1 MNKDQIR
8 QIHRQILKLTYQGK
22 LHDAM
27 SVIKQ
32 QNVVNTNDE
41 TSPLA
46 IVEQTYKMMLN
57 YTIEGMNDPNR
68 DAIFKQMQVSLLLIA
83 DSVRNA
89 LMKKHAPSQV
99 YSLAPLVMPTT
110 SPCHENIAKWFD
122 YILRTENLVQD
133 NADVYLTFCGDE
145 KADVSDQSLIVSAL
159 TLSCLI
165 FFDISK
171 YRLLVNIYLQN
182 REQIWQRALVGIVIL
197 SYNFNKRIMLFPE
210 AKRIMS
216 MMTKSDKF
224 QARYEATVIQMIR
237 AIGTDKISKKITDE
251 IIPQVSKIVP
261 GIKDRMQADATV
273 NDVLDDKNPAW
284 KDYILENKDLV
295 DKMTEM
301 TKLQLEGGD
310 VFINSFAQLKHYAF
324 FKSIENWFLPFR
336 ADHPTV
342 REMAESAS
350 GKDFDLMKF
359 AKTIEKSPYI
369 CNSDKYS
376 FCLSVALMPEDQRK
390 TLGKYVG
397 MEFKEMNEISK
408 EEKLL
413 HREEYSY
420 KTLIQYIQD
429 IYRFFKLNQ
438 LGKDFIDVFS
448 KGFSP
453 SGTMLFDMTF
463 ADGDKKR
470 NVGEFFFSNEYYSQ
484 AYDIFEKISLESPN
498 FEIYQKMGY
507 AAQKSGDIKLALENY
522 LKAQIFEDK
531 QLWNLKK
538 IGWCYRKLSQP
549 AKALE
554 YYKLA
559 EAQDLDNL
567 GIATSIGRCLLEL
580 ENYAE
585 ALKYYYKVEYLDQK
599 NTKVLAPIAW
609 CNYSTGKYDQSL
621 KYCFKLIAVDPC
633 PEIHVLAGHNCRKL
647 GELKDAVEHYKNS
660 IGCKNYT
667 LKDLEEAINADYKDD
682 EGKDVSADNNLIIDY
697 ISYELG
703 TI

>member
-8 QIHRQILKLTYQGK
+8 QIHRQILKFTYQGR

-27 SVIKQ
+27 ALIREQ
-32 QNVVNTNDE
+32 GVVSDDE
-41 TSPLA
+41 TSPLGV
-46 IVEQTYKMMLN
+46 VENTYKMMLN

-68 DAIFKQMQVSLLLIA
+68 DVIFRQMQVSLLLIA

-99 YSLAPLVMPTT
+99 FSLAPLVMP
-110 SPCHENIAKWFD
+110 SKNPCHDNISKWFD
-122 YILRTENLVQD
+122 FIFRSENLSHDTSGVLL
-133 NADVYLTFCGDE
+133 NFCNDDDA
-145 KADVSDQSLIVSAL
+145 KTSDKTLIVSAL
-159 TLSCLI
+159 ILSCLI
-165 FFDISK
+165 FFDIAK

-197 SYNFNKRIMLFPE
+197 SYNFNKRIRLFPE
-210 AKRIMS
+210 AKKILN
-216 MMTKSDKF
+216 TLVKSDKF
-224 QARYEATVIQMIR
+224 QPRYEATVIQMIR
-237 AIGTDKISKKITDE
+237 AIGTDKIAKKINDE
-251 IIPQVSKIVP
+251 IIPQVTKIVP
-261 GIKDRMQADATV
+261 GIKARMKSDATV

-295 DKMTEM
+295 DKMSEM
-301 TKLQLEGGD
+301 TKLQLEGSD

-324 FKSIENWFLPFR
+324 FNSIENWFLPFNPN
-336 ADHPTV
+336 HPAV
-342 REMAESAS
+342 KQMSESAS
-350 GKDFDLMKF
+350 GKEFDLSKF
-359 AKTIEKSPYI
+359 AKTIAKTPYI

-376 FCLSVALMPEDQRK
+376 FCLSVGTMPAEQRK
-390 TLGKYVG
+390 MLGKYVG
-397 MEFKEMNEISK
+397 MEFSEMNELSK
-408 EEKLL
+408 EEQLL

-420 KTLIQYIQD
+420 KILIQYIQD

-463 ADGDKKR
+463 EDVNKKR

-484 AYDIFEKISLESPN
+484 AYDIFAEIALAAPN

-507 AAQKSGDIKLALENY
+507 AAQKNGDIQLALDNY

-549 AKALE
+549 DKALE

-559 EAQDLDNL
+559 EIQDPDNL

-585 ALKYYYKVEYLDQK
+585 ALKYYYKVEYLDPK

-660 IGCKNYT
+660 IGCKDYT
-667 LKDLEEAINADYKDD
+667 IQNLEEAIAADYKDD
-682 EGKDVSADNNLIIDY
+682 EGKDVAADNSLIIDY
-697 ISYELG
+697 IKYQRG
-703 TI
+703 

>member
-1 MNKDQIR
+1 MNKDQIK
-8 QIHRQILKLTYQGK
+8 QTHRQILKLTYQGK
-22 LHDAM
+22 LYDAI
-27 SVIKQ
+27 SIVKQ
-32 QNVVNTNDE
+32 QGVINTNDE
-41 TSPLA
+41 SSPLA
-46 IVEQTYKMMLN
+46 IVEQTYKMMLQ

-68 DAIFKQMQVSLLLIA
+68 DAIFRQMQVSMLLIA

-99 YSLAPLVMPTT
+99 FSLAPLVMPVATP
-110 SPCHENIAKWFD
+110 SHDNIAKWFD
-122 YILRTENLVQD
+122 YILRSESLAQD
-133 NADVYLTFCGDE
+133 TSNMLFGFCGNND
-145 KADVSDQSLIVSAL
+145 ADISDQSLIVSAL

-165 FFDISK
+165 FFDIAK

-197 SYNFNKRIMLFPE
+197 SYNFNKRIRMFPE
-210 AKRIMS
+210 AKKILS
-216 MMTKSDKF
+216 MLVKSDKF
-224 QARYEATVIQMIR
+224 QPRYEATVIQMIR
-237 AIGTDKISKKITDE
+237 AIGTDKIAKKIEED

-261 GIKDRMQADATV
+261 GIKKRMESDATV
-273 NDVLDDKNPAW
+273 NDTLDDKNPAW
-284 KDYILENKDLV
+284 KEYILENKDLV
-295 DKMTEM
+295 DKMAEM
-301 TKLQLEGGD
+301 TKLQLEGSD

-324 FKSIENWFLPFR
+324 FNRIENWFLPFR

-342 REMAESAS
+342 KEMSESVS
-350 GKDFDLMKF
+350 GKEFDLSKF
-359 AKTIEKSPYI
+359 AATIAKSPYL

-376 FCLSVALMPEDQRK
+376 FCLSVALMPAEQRK
-390 TLGKYVG
+390 SLGKYVG
-397 MEFKEMNEISK
+397 MEFKEMEEISK
-408 EEKLL
+408 EDQLL

-420 KTLIQYIQD
+420 KVLIQYIQD

-453 SGTMLFDMTF
+453 SGTLLFDMAF
-463 ADGDKKR
+463 EDVNKKR
-470 NVGEFFFSNEYYSQ
+470 NVGEFFFSNEYYVQ
-484 AYDIFEKISLESPN
+484 AYDIFKEIALAAPN

-507 AAQKSGDIKLALENY
+507 AAQKNGDVALALDNY

-559 EAQDLDNL
+559 EAQDPDNL
-567 GIATSIGRCLLEL
+567 GIATTIGRCLLEL
-580 ENYAE
+580 ENYAD
-585 ALKYYYKVEYLDQK
+585 ALKYYYKVEYLDTK

-660 IGCKNYT
+660 IGCKDYT
-667 LKDLEEAINADYKDD
+667 IQDLEEAIAADYKDD
-682 EGKDVSADNNLIIDY
+682 DGKDVSADNSLIIDY
-697 ISYELG
+697 IKYSLK
-703 TI
+703 

>member
-1 MNKDQIR
+1 MNKDQIK

-22 LHDAM
+22 LHDAI
-27 SVIKQ
+27 SIVKQ
-32 QNVVNTNDE
+32 QGVINPDDE
-41 TSPLA
+41 SSPLA
-46 IVEQTYKMMLN
+46 VVEQTYKMMLQ

-68 DAIFKQMQVSLLLIA
+68 DAIFRQMQVSMLLIA

-99 YSLAPLVMPTT
+99 FSLSPLVMP
-110 SPCHENIAKWFD
+110 SKAPSHDNISKWFD
-122 YILRTENLVQD
+122 FIFRSETLSQD
-133 NADVYLTFCGDE
+133 TCASLTAFCGDND
-145 KADVSDQSLIVSAL
+145 ADTSNQSLIVSAL

-165 FFDISK
+165 FFDIAK

-197 SYNFNKRIMLFPE
+197 SYYFNKRLRMFPE
-210 AKRIMS
+210 AKKILKMLV
-216 MMTKSDKF
+216 KSDKF
-224 QARYEATVIQMIR
+224 QPRYEATVIQMIR
-237 AIGTDKISKKITDE
+237 AIGTDKISKKLTEE
-251 IIPQVSKIVP
+251 IIPQVTKIVP
-261 GIKDRMQADATV
+261 GIKKRMESDAKV
-273 NDVLDDKNPAW
+273 NETLDDKNPAW

-295 DKMTEM
+295 DKLTEM
-301 TKLQLEGGD
+301 TKLQFEGGD
-310 VFINSFAQLKHYAF
+310 VFINSFAQLKHYSF
-324 FKSIENWFLPFR
+324 FWSIENWFLPFR
-336 ADHPTV
+336 ADHPAIKQIADSV
-342 REMAESAS
+342 P
-350 GKDFDLMKF
+350 GKEFDLAKF
-359 AKTIEKSPYI
+359 ADCIANSPYI

-376 FCLSVALMPEDQRK
+376 FCLSVATMPAEQRK
-390 TLGKYVG
+390 SIGKYVG

-408 EEKLL
+408 EEQLL

-453 SGTMLFDMTF
+453 SGTLLFDMAF

-484 AYDIFEKISLESPN
+484 AYDIFNEIALATPN
-498 FEIYQKMGY
+498 FEVYQKMGY
-507 AAQKSGDIKLALENY
+507 AAQKNGDVPLALENY

-538 IGWCYRKLSQP
+538 IGWCYRKLSQTD
-549 AKALE
+549 KALE

-559 EAQDLDNL
+559 EIQDPDNL
-567 GIATSIGRCLLEL
+567 SIATSIGRCLLEL
-580 ENYAE
+580 ENYAD
-585 ALKYYYKVEYLDQK
+585 ALKYYYKVEYLDPK

-660 IGCKNYT
+660 IGCKDYT
-667 LKDLEEAINADYKDD
+667 IQDLEDAMTADYKDD
-682 EGKDVSADNNLIIDY
+682 EGKDVSMDNSLIVDY
-697 ISYELG
+697 IKYQED
-703 TI
+703 

>member
-1 MNKDQIR
+1 MNKDQIK
-8 QIHRQILKLTYQGK
+8 QIHRQILKYTYQGR

-27 SVIKQ
+27 SLVREQGVI
-32 QNVVNTNDE
+32 NSNDE
-41 TSPLA
+41 SSPLA
-46 IVEQTYKMMLN
+46 VVEQTYKMMLQ

-68 DAIFKQMQVSLLLIA
+68 DAIFRQMQVSLLLIA

-89 LMKKHAPSQV
+89 LMKKYAPSQV
-99 YSLAPLVMPTT
+99 FSLAPLVMPVATP
-110 SPCHENIAKWFD
+110 SHDNIAKWFD
-122 YILRTENLVQD
+122 YILRSESLAQD
-133 NADVYLTFCGDE
+133 TSSMLLGFCGSND
-145 KADVSDQSLIVSAL
+145 ADISDQSLIVSAL
-159 TLSCLI
+159 TLSCLM
-165 FFDISK
+165 FFDIAK

-197 SYNFNKRIMLFPE
+197 SYNFNKRIRMFAE
-210 AKRIMS
+210 AKKILS
-216 MMTKSDKF
+216 MLVKSDKF
-224 QARYEATVIQMIR
+224 QPRYEATVIQMIR
-237 AIGTDKISKKITDE
+237 AIGTDKIAKKIEED

-261 GIKDRMQADATV
+261 GIKKRMESDATV
-273 NDVLDDKNPAW
+273 NDTLDDKNPAW
-284 KDYILENKDLV
+284 KEYILENKDLV
-295 DKMTEM
+295 DKMAEM
-301 TKLQLEGGD
+301 TKLQLEGSD

-324 FKSIENWFLPFR
+324 FNSIENWFLPFR
-336 ADHPTV
+336 ADHPAV
-342 REMAESAS
+342 KEMSESAS
-350 GKDFDLMKF
+350 GQEFDLSKF
-359 AKTIEKSPYI
+359 ANTIAKSPYL

-376 FCLSVALMPEDQRK
+376 FCLSVALMPAQQRK
-390 TLGKYVG
+390 SLGKYVDL
-397 MEFKEMNEISK
+397 EFKEMDEISK
-408 EEKLL
+408 EEQLL

-420 KTLIQYIQD
+420 KVLIQYIQD
-429 IYRFFKLNQ
+429 IYRFFKLNRH
-438 LGKDFIDVFS
+438 GKDFIDVFS

-453 SGTMLFDMTF
+453 SGTLLFDMAF
-463 ADGDKKR
+463 EDVNKKR
-470 NVGEFFFSNEYYSQ
+470 NVGEFFFSNEYYVQ
-484 AYDIFEKISLESPN
+484 AYDIFKEIALVAPN

-507 AAQKSGDIKLALENY
+507 AAQKNGDVALALDNY

-559 EAQDLDNL
+559 ETQDPDNL

-585 ALKYYYKVEYLDQK
+585 ALKYYYKVEYLDTK

-660 IGCKNYT
+660 IGCKGYT
-667 LKDLEEAINADYKDD
+667 IQDLEEAIAADYRDD
-682 EGKDVSADNNLIIDY
+682 DGKDVGADNSLIIDY
-697 ISYELG
+697 IKYTLK
-703 TI
+703 